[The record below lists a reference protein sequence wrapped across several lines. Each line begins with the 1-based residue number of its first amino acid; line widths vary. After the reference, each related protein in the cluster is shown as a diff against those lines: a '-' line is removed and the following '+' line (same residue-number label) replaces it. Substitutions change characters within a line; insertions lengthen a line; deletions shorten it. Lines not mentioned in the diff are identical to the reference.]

1 MSGGAAVLA
10 VTSLAVEARIALGP
24 GVSVVCHHASRLLA
38 SLEAAIKPGTLGI
51 ISFGIAGGLAP
62 DLTAGDWV
70 IASRVRFGE
79 ERHPV
84 DERWARQLLR
94 ALPGAVHAEILGA
107 DAPIATSAH
116 KRPLHHQ
123 TGAAAVDME
132 SHIAA
137 VVAAAHKI
145 PFVVCR
151 AVIDDVNA
159 DLPPAALVG
168 LGPGGRPDLPAVSRS
183 VLRQPSQLPILAR
196 TARDYWI
203 ARHALRTGRQML
215 GAALGCPYFTEPAQH
230 VLVADHLGTAH
241 LRSAGS

>member
-116 KRPLHHQ
+116 KRQLHHQ

-132 SHIAA
+132 SHIVASVGLAEDVPFAA
-137 VVAAAHKI
+137 IRVITDPAQ
-145 PFVVCR
+145 R
-151 AVIDDVNA
+151 A
-159 DLPPAALVG
+159 LPPSAIAAM
-168 LGPGGRPDLPAVSRS
+168 RPNGTTDFAAMFRS
-183 VLRQPSQLPILAR
+183 VLRRPRDLPALLQTALDARAARASLVRGRYWLDPALA
-196 TARDYWI
+196 
-203 ARHALRTGRQML
+203 
-215 GAALGCPYFTEPAQH
+215 
-230 VLVADHLGTAH
+230 
-241 LRSAGS
+241 

>member
-1 MSGGAAVLA
+1 MSSGAAVIA
-10 VTSLAVEARIALGP
+10 VTSLAVEGRIALGP
-24 GVSVVCHHASRLLA
+24 GVSVLCHHASRLVA

-62 DLTAGDWV
+62 HLTAGDWV
-70 IASRVRFGE
+70 IASGVRFGQ
-79 ERHPV
+79 ERPPV
-84 DERWARQLLR
+84 DERWARRLLK

-107 DAPIATSAH
+107 DAPIATSGH
-116 KRPLHHQ
+116 KRQLHDQ

-137 VVAAAHKI
+137 RIAAAHKI
-145 PFVVCR
+145 PFAACR
-151 AVIDDVNA
+151 TIIDDANA

-183 VLRQPSQLPILAR
+183 VLRQPRQLPTLAR

-203 ARHALRTGRQML
+203 ACHALRTARQMM
-215 GAALGCPYFTEPAQH
+215 GAALGCPYFTEPLQD